1 MVATVT
7 QLWRYPVKSMGGEA
21 VPSARFDEAGVQGDR
36 RWAVVDAESGKVA
49 SAKRPKLWGSLLE
62 CSVST
67 DADGRVWITLP
78 DGARFAADGPDAAER
93 LSAYVGRA
101 VTLQTSVEAPTM
113 EMFQSD
119 NGLDDGAEQL
129 LAVDESE
136 DSRVRVTDLALGMLA
151 PGTFLDLSPVH
162 LLTSSAL
169 KRLSEL
175 HPAGEITD
183 RRFRPNLVVGN
194 EDGEGF
200 IENTWAGRALQIG
213 EVGLR
218 VIVPTTRCTMTT
230 LAQGSLPRDRRVL
243 QTLAEHNRV
252 EIPGFGVFPCLGA
265 SATVEQ
271 AGTISVGD
279 PVELIG

>member
-1 MVATVT
+1 MVGTVT
-7 QLWRYPVKSMGGEA
+7 QLFRYPVKSMGGEA
-21 VPSARFDEAGVQGDR
+21 VTSARFDEPGVEGDR

-49 SAKRPKLWGSLLE
+49 SAKRPKLWDSLLE
-62 CSVST
+62 CGVAT
-67 DADGRVWITLP
+67 DAEGRGWVTLP
-78 DGARFAADGPDAAER
+78 DGTRFAADGADAAER
-93 LSAYVGRA
+93 LSAYVGRP
-101 VTLQTSVEAPTM
+101 VTLQTSVESPTM

-119 NGLDDGAEQL
+119 NGLGDGGDQL

-136 DSRVRVTDLALGMLA
+136 DGRVRVTDLALGMLA

-169 KRLSEL
+169 KRLSQL
-175 HPAGEITD
+175 HPGGEITD

-194 EDGEGF
+194 DGDEGF

-213 EVGLR
+213 EVRLR

-230 LAQGSLPRDRRVL
+230 LAQGPLPRDRRVL

-279 PVELIG
+279 SVELVG